1 MNEQRRISQD
11 ALYNLHEIAYDLPE
25 FVWVIQTYPDLI
37 CVCGMKEVLDQLDR
51 LLLINSPLTQ
61 LLSYDTT
68 FQLGDFYVSPLLF
81 RHTLFKESPVV
92 PALFLI
98 HERKFQTA
106 HEQLFEIAASKVS
119 ALTRKSFPVVTDEE
133 KGIANAIKK
142 HLPKATHLCCW
153 NHIFQGVHYWCHHHN
168 VKSAE
173 TQSFIADLRELFH
186 KPTSKGYETELQQLS
201 ASWSNPVFQYYMKNI
216 HPKAYTSIG

>member
-37 CVCGMKEVLDQLDR
+37 CVCGMKEVFDQLDR

-119 ALTRKSFPVVTDEE
+119 ALTRKSFPVV
-133 KGIANAIKK
+133 
-142 HLPKATHLCCW
+142 
-153 NHIFQGVHYWCHHHN
+153 Y
-168 VKSAE
+168 
-173 TQSFIADLRELFH
+173 R
-186 KPTSKGYETELQQLS
+186 
-201 ASWSNPVFQYYMKNI
+201 
-216 HPKAYTSIG
+216 